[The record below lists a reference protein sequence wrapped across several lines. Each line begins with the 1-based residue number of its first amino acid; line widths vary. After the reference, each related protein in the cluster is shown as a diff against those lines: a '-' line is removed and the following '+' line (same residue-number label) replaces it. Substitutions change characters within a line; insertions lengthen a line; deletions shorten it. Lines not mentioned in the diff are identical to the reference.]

1 MKEREVHFYSEG
13 IEISGIVRAPDG
25 PGNGAGI
32 VQGPGWLGLKDAKL
46 YLPYHEAMTSAGFTV
61 LIFDYRGFGGSGE
74 GTLSPKT
81 QLEDLINAVTYL
93 QTLDGIER
101 VGVFGS
107 GGTGGGNAVLLA
119 ANDPRVMCA
128 VSQVPVSD
136 GADWLMRMRATQDEW
151 DAFLERLAADRSNRV
166 LTGHG
171 EMVHPREEIM
181 IPSAERR
188 TTTVKKDVDGRI
200 PNEVPLAAADEIL
213 AYQPGEAAT
222 KVAGLMIVAVEN
234 DLVTPTDHAEALFEA
249 APAPKKLVMQHN
261 TTHYAAYQQYGQEV
275 IPMMVAWFERHIG
288 GPQGS
293 EIERIE
299 VGL

>member
-1 MKEREVHFYSEG
+1 MRERAAHFFSEG
-13 IEISGIVRAPDG
+13 IEVSGILRTPDG
-25 PGNGAGI
+25 PSNGAGI

-46 YLPYHEAMTSAGFTV
+46 YLPYHEAMTAAGFTV
-61 LIFDYRGFGGSGE
+61 LIFDYRGFGDSGE

-81 QLEDLINAVTYL
+81 QLEDLINAVTFL
-93 QTLDGIER
+93 QTLDGIDR
-101 VGVFGS
+101 MGAFGS

-119 ANDPRVMCA
+119 ATDPRVACC

-136 GADWLMRMRATQDEW
+136 GADWLKRMRATEEEW
-151 DAFLERLAADRSNRV
+151 AVFLDRLAADRSQRV
-166 LTGHG
+166 LTGRG

-213 AYQPGEAAT
+213 AYQPGEAAA

-234 DLVTPTDHAEALFEA
+234 DLVTPTDHAEALFDA
-249 APAPKKLVMQHN
+249 AAAPKKLVMQHN
-261 TTHYAAYQQYGQEV
+261 TTHYAAYQEYGDTV
-275 IPMMVAWFERHIG
+275 IPMMVEWFEHHIG

-293 EIERIE
+293 DVERIE